1 MRGGGPGKG
10 CLHGCEDE
18 SGRDMI
24 SPLEA
29 AQELR
34 EWGLCV
40 LPAVFQKKMPSVP
53 WKGRTELPTE
63 AELEEWFGKVAVSS
77 YWILC
82 GQVSR
87 LAVFDADN
95 KAAIEWLYNEVGAEI
110 LDATACATTA
120 KGKHWYFR
128 LAEGEVVASWS
139 RHDLDAD
146 AKGDTNGAV
155 SFDLRAE
162 GAGVIAPPSIHKT
175 GIVYKWLRT
184 PAEGLQPLPDVLR
197 GSGAVEPLS
206 DGKSPQ
212 RGAASTRTRKPAA
225 ETLADLLESPPAE
238 GARNVWLTKVCGHL
252 AKQHEFKDGYLANV
266 RLAAGSLRPPLADAE
281 VAKTAESIWGAE
293 QQARIDAA
301 IPAEFIPA
309 VLTETGAAH
318 VFAEKCAGKL
328 WYTPSAGWLVYREDE
343 GRFRADEDDA
353 LLLMQGVMSRLR
365 QEAVHRDDKKA
376 ITFGTA
382 ATSARGLKAILS
394 LAQLEPTL
402 RARDEEFDAHPRLLN
417 VRNGVLDLDHGTLQP
432 HAAALKFTR
441 LAGVEFEEGAS
452 CPLWTAHLE
461 RIMDGDRELIS
472 FMQRWAGR
480 ALSGVSQSD
489 NCRILMPYGTGANG
503 KTVTVETL
511 SQLLGDYAA
520 STDFTTW
527 CASKD
532 SSGSAQRQDLV
543 DLAGV
548 RLVTATESGYHHS
561 LDEAL
566 LKAYTGGERVSPR
579 GMYARKAKVY
589 TPHFSLLLSTNHLPR
604 LEGSDRGFWRRFLK
618 VGFTVEIPEPDQ
630 DHQLLRKL
638 RQELPGILS
647 WALKGYQEWSSRG
660 LDPPTSVLMET
671 AQYRCDIDWVGQ
683 FADQTLRPA
692 QGAITPL
699 RQVYNRYRTWC
710 GECGIQHPLTEMQF
724 GARLVEHGIEKV
736 TNQVSRRGDLVN
748 VEFADERTNG
758 EGHTWLTSDI

>member
-1 MRGGGPGKG
+1 
-10 CLHGCEDE
+10 
-18 SGRDMI
+18 MI

-63 AELEEWFGKVAVSS
+63 SELEDWFGKVSVSS

-95 KAAIEWLYNEVGAEI
+95 KAAIEWARAEIGPEI
-110 LDATACATTA
+110 LDSTPCVKTA
-120 KGKHWYFR
+120 KGMHWYFR
-128 LAEGEVVASWS
+128 LDEDEIVPSWS
-139 RHDLDAD
+139 RHDLGAD
-146 AKGDTNGAV
+146 QNGGGAV
-155 SFDLRAE
+155 AFDLRSE
-162 GAGVIAPPSIHKT
+162 GAGVIAPPSIHQT
-175 GIVYKWLRT
+175 GIVYKWVRT
-184 PAEGLQPLPDVLR
+184 PAEGLQALPAVLR
-197 GSGAVEPLS
+197 RVEDVQGGGGAEN
-206 DGKSPQ
+206 
-212 RGAASTRTRKPAA
+212 GAAAAPKGPAKDTLAGLLSKPAI
-225 ETLADLLESPPAE
+225 E
-238 GARNVWLTKVCGHL
+238 GGRNSWLTKVCGHL
-252 AKQHEFKDGYLANV
+252 AKQHTFKDGYLANV
-266 RLAAGSLRPPLADAE
+266 HLANRSLKPPLSGEE
-281 VAKTAESIWGAE
+281 VEKTAESIWSAE
-293 QQARIDAA
+293 HRAMVPAQY
-301 IPAEFIPA
+301 IPRE
-309 VLTETGAAH
+309 LTESGAAH
-318 VFAEKCAGKL
+318 VFAEKRAGQL
-328 WYTPSAGWLVYREDE
+328 WYSGSAGWLVYNEDE
-343 GRFRADEDDA
+343 GRFRADEDEA
-353 LLLMQGVMSRLR
+353 LLLMQRTMSSLR
-365 QEAVHRDDKKA
+365 AEAVQRDDKKA

-382 ATSARGLKAILS
+382 VTSARGLRAILS

-402 RARDEEFDAHPRLLN
+402 RAEDKEFDAHPHLLN
-417 VRNGVLDLDHGTLQP
+417 VRNGVLDLDQGTLLA
-432 HAAALKFTR
+432 HAAELKFTR
-441 LAGVEFEEGAS
+441 RAGVEWQEGAD
-452 CPLWTAHLE
+452 CPRWKAHLD
-461 RIMDGDRELIS
+461 RIFEGDQALID

-511 SQLLGDYAA
+511 SVLLGDYAK
-520 STDFTTW
+520 SSDFQTW
-527 CASKD
+527 CASKEGG
-532 SSGSAQRQDLV
+532 GSAQRQDLV

-579 GMYARKAKVY
+579 GMYARQAKVY

-618 VGFTVEIPEPDQ
+618 IGFTVEIPEPDQ
-630 DHQLLRKL
+630 DHQLLAKL
-638 RQELPGILS
+638 REELPGILL
-647 WALKGYQEWSSRG
+647 WALQGYQAWAADGRG

-671 AQYRCDIDWVGQ
+671 AQYKCDIDWVGQ
-683 FADQTLRPA
+683 FVEQTMRPCQGTITSLR
-692 QGAITPL
+692 L
-699 RQVYNRYRTWC
+699 VYNRYRTWC
-710 GECGIQHPLTEMQF
+710 SECGIQHPLTEQQF

-748 VEFADERTNG
+748 WELADGRTNG
-758 EGHTWLTSDI
+758 DGQTWLAGPKEEEGT